1 MYFQNLKVN
10 TWKTVENTILLEIK
24 ILGLNT
30 FFKVTL
36 ETNRKSENNLKAK
49 KSEMTLKKK
58 MG

>member
-1 MYFQNLKVN
+1 M
-10 TWKTVENTILLEIK
+10 ENTILLEIK

-49 KSEMTLKKK
+49 KSEMTLKKNDGIK
-58 MG
+58 QFLKIK